1 VHPQT
6 LEPNAQ
12 RLKRREVT
20 QMSKTKKLIASA
32 LAIVSLAAVPST
44 SIVLSGSGEAVQLAC
59 GSGSTGCV

>member
-20 QMSKTKKLIASA
+20 QMSKTKKLLAGTLAVLA
-32 LAIVSLAAVPST
+32 LAAIPST
-44 SIVLSGSGEAVQLAC
+44 SVALNGSGESVALFC
-59 GSGSTGCV
+59 DGTGSGGC